1 MYSSKRPY
9 NHDAVPSQRS
19 RSSGSSYLSVIG
31 AVLVAVCVFA
41 TGFFAGKIWGGQVGI
56 EEGTP
61 LYSLIGKRQNAEVT
75 ELDFDLFW
83 NVWQTIQSEYVER
96 NVSEKE
102 LFYGAIKG
110 MVSGVDDPVTVFLT
124 PEETQQYMEGNQGKF
139 EGIGAELGYEG
150 GVVVIVSPLEGSPA
164 IESGLRSGDAVLRVD
179 GVDVTGKSVFEVVA
193 LLRGERGTDVVITVA
208 RSGQNETMD
217 ITVTRGEITVP
228 SITYEGTEEGIAVI
242 DVDRFSESS
251 IIAWESLWSSVVT
264 SALADSPEGVVLD
277 LRGNPGGYFNAAVYA
292 AGEFLPEGSR
302 VAVQTD
308 RDGNEQTFTV
318 SRDGKLLDIPLVV
331 LVDGGSASAS
341 EILAGAL
348 QFHNRAQIIGERTYG
363 KGTAQQVVD
372 YPDGSSLHI
381 TTLKWVLPD
390 GQWLNPENV
399 IEPDAEVE
407 LTDEDFRN
415 GLDPQMESARQYLS
429 SQ

>member
-1 MYSSKRPY
+1 M
-9 NHDAVPSQRS
+9 
-19 RSSGSSYLSVIG
+19 
-31 AVLVAVCVFA
+31 
-41 TGFFAGKIWGGQVGI
+41 
-56 EEGTP
+56 
-61 LYSLIGKRQNAEVT
+61 
-75 ELDFDLFW
+75 
-83 NVWQTIQSEYVER
+83 
-96 NVSEKE
+96 
-102 LFYGAIKG
+102 
-110 MVSGVDDPVTVFLT
+110 
-124 PEETQQYMEGNQGKF
+124 
-139 EGIGAELGYEG
+139 
-150 GVVVIVSPLEGSPA
+150 
-164 IESGLRSGDAVLRVD
+164 
-179 GVDVTGKSVFEVVA
+179 
-193 LLRGERGTDVVITVA
+193 
-208 RSGQNETMD
+208 
-217 ITVTRGEITVP
+217 
-228 SITYEGTEEGIAVI
+228 
-242 DVDRFSESS
+242 
-251 IIAWESLWSSVVT
+251 
-264 SALADSPEGVVLD
+264 
-277 LRGNPGGYFNAAVYA
+277 
-292 AGEFLPEGSR
+292 
-302 VAVQTD
+302 AVQTD